1 MTSGNSRLKQIQ
13 LSIPDPNTCQVPST
27 MLYWVAVEGCRRV
40 FAQYMDDGT
49 DEDKESAATAAG
61 PSKT

>member
-1 MTSGNSRLKQIQ
+1 
-13 LSIPDPNTCQVPST
+13 

-49 DEDKESAATAAG
+49 TNDDDEEGGVTPSAP
-61 PSKT
+61 PSKA